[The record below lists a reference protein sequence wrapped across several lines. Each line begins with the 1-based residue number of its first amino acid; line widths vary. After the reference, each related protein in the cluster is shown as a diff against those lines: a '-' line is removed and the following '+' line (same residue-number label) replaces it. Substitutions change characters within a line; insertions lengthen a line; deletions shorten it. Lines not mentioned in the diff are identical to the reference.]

1 MNWEKGG
8 MKGLR
13 EEKTG
18 GYVLQQHQHHRYN
31 RGIPAMVCV
40 DVCVRVYVCDNV
52 CMHTYVRLCVCFP
65 YLCFYTSVFL
75 VYFSA
80 VPTERARPHHF
91 FLSEL
96 CMLPSVQCPSALN
109 TASSHRFTKTF
120 IVCWRMVENK
130 QLMTGRDRPQVTFQ
144 LPPAAAPSTAAPRL
158 SW

>member
-1 MNWEKGG
+1 
-8 MKGLR
+8 MKGLGGG

-18 GYVLQQHQHHRYN
+18 GYILQQHQHHRYN

-52 CMHTYVRLCVCFP
+52 CMHAYVRLCVCVCACLICAF
-65 YLCFYTSVFL
+65 TQ
-75 VYFSA
+75 VYFSYIS
-80 VPTERARPHHF
+80 R
-91 FLSEL
+91 LSLLKGQDHITSSCLREL
-96 CMLPSVQCPSALN
+96 CMLPSVQCLSALN

-158 SW
+158 S